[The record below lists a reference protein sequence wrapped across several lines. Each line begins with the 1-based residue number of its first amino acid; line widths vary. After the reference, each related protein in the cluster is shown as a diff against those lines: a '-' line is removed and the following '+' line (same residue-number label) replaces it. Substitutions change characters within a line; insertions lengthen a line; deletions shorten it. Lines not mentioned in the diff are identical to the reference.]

1 MLGLLDCVKTVRHNN
16 GAVAGTSTITPSA
29 GIDMQGFNSCKFD
42 VLLGAITST
51 GVPSIKVQQS
61 DDDGDTDAYSDL
73 AGTAFSAADTD
84 SNKIISVEIVRP
96 AKRYLKLIL
105 TRATAN
111 TVLDGIVAHL
121 FNSQGG
127 PITHVSIGNE
137 QHVSPAEG
145 TA

>member
-1 MLGLLDCVKTVRHNN
+1 MQGLLDVTKTVRHNN
-16 GAVAGTSTITPSA
+16 GAVAGTSTITPSD
-29 GIDMQGFNSCKFD
+29 GIDMQGYNSCKFD

-51 GVPSIKVQQS
+51 GVPAIKVQQS
-61 DDDGDTDAYSDL
+61 DDDGVADAYSDL
-73 AGTAFSAADTD
+73 AGTAFAATDAD

-96 AKRYLKLIL
+96 LKRYLKLIL
-105 TRATAN
+105 TRTTAN
-111 TVLDGIVAHL
+111 VVLDGIIATL
-121 FNSQGG
+121 FNAQSG